1 MLHSEECLQ
10 KPKRNE
16 LDPLGVI
23 GFEKYYMEELQN
35 SHCFDGKKT
44 LIFYKSIW
52 LELIVD
58 LLWLYVFLL
67 FPICSLL
74 AREKGSAVAKR
85 HIYFERNL
93 NHF

>member
-44 LIFYKSIW
+44 LIFYKRIW

-58 LLWLYVFLL
+58 LLWLCL
-67 FPICSLL
+67 FIIPDLL
-74 AREKGSAVAKR
+74 ATCQRERFSSGEKA
-85 HIYFERNL
+85 YLF
-93 NHF
+93 